1 MECDNLAVAI
11 RDLKV
16 PEDFLSKEER
26 HQEQQNR
33 DPFESEWPDNS
44 QTEENDF
51 GKRDEP

>member
-1 MECDNLAVAI
+1 MKSDNLVVVI

-33 DPFESEWPDNS
+33 DPFEGEPDYSQSEED
-44 QTEENDF
+44 DI
-51 GKRDEP
+51 GRRDQP

>member
-1 MECDNLAVAI
+1 MQWDNLVVVI

-33 DPFESEWPDNS
+33 DPFAGWS
-44 QTEENDF
+44 
-51 GKRDEP
+51 